1 MYSAKHMEKKES
13 KEETRRARK
22 QDTKHKVQL
31 QAVAPG
37 ALEPHGVKT
46 GHRVQKL
53 AKFII

>member
-1 MYSAKHMEKKES
+1 MEKKKES

-31 QAVAPG
+31 QAVATG

-53 AKFII
+53 AKFIM